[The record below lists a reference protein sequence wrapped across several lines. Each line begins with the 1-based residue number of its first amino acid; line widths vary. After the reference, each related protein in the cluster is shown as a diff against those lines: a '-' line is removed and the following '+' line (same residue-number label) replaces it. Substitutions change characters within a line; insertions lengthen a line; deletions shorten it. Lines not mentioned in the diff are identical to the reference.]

1 MLLIAC
7 LHNLPLY
14 SATLFCGDYK
24 PKPSSPR
31 TTYQTMLGLNFQDI
45 SLRFYE
51 ISENEDFRRRS
62 WLITLQVPYSKFSTM
77 SKQFVNQGGK
87 YPDIPPRP
95 RSNNNAF
102 QDKDELS
109 LWLNANILKLPDD
122 FKQLLQNLSSK
133 VLKERPKNILRFSA
147 AHFNRLLERRDKD
160 KVDGKEQIVNSEA
173 HQEITEEVIQPTN
186 VDEEEAAPLVDPSDR
201 DAAKAA
207 TLIQANYRGY
217 KTRQS
222 LTPNKAPEKDASR
235 KEAIIDALLDTLQ
248 DDDSMTVESD
258 DQIKSTESE
267 KGQMKK
273 VNGPNTLV
281 DLQEVTATGFTILAS
296 LRIPRP
302 KNSGENQKK

>member
-31 TTYQTMLGLNFQDI
+31 KTYQTMLGLNFQDI

-95 RSNNNAF
+95 RSNNNAS

-109 LWLNANILKLPDD
+109 LWLNANILKLPEG

-160 KVDGKEQIVNSEA
+160 KVDLKKQIVNSAA
-173 HQEITEEVIQPTN
+173 HQKVTEEVIQPVN
-186 VDEEEAAPLVDPSDR
+186 VDEEEASPAVDPSDR

-222 LTPNKAPEKDASR
+222 LTPNKAPEKDPSR

-267 KGQMKK
+267 KGQIKK
-273 VNGPNTLV
+273 DSSPTTLV

>member
-1 MLLIAC
+1 MGIRQFFIWR
-7 LHNLPLY
+7 P
-14 SATLFCGDYK
+14 
-24 PKPSSPR
+24 
-31 TTYQTMLGLNFQDI
+31 Q
-45 SLRFYE
+45 SLAS
-51 ISENEDFRRRS
+51 IKHH
-62 WLITLQVPYSKFSTM
+62 Q
-77 SKQFVNQGGK
+77 
-87 YPDIPPRP
+87 
-95 RSNNNAF
+95 RSNNTNIIT
-102 QDKDELS
+102 LS
-109 LWLNANILKLPDD
+109 HYDVVP
-122 FKQLLQNLSSK
+122 
-133 VLKERPKNILRFSA
+133 
-147 AHFNRLLERRDKD
+147 
-160 KVDGKEQIVNSEA
+160 G
-173 HQEITEEVIQPTN
+173 
-186 VDEEEAAPLVDPSDR
+186 DR

-281 DLQEVTATGFTILAS
+281 DLQEVTATGCTILAS